1 MIVDRIQF
9 RQFEPRVVQLL
20 GNVKENHTST
30 LVHLAIG
37 AQKARIEVDELIQVG
52 DSWRLT
58 QILLIIEEETE
69 WGGEIE
75 LDASKS
81 TITRGEVVEE
91 DEDEGEEEDG
101 EEEKKEDDK

>member
-1 MIVDRIQF
+1 M
-9 RQFEPRVVQLL
+9 
-20 GNVKENHTST
+20 KENHTST

-91 DEDEGEEEDG
+91 DEDEEEDG
-101 EEEKKEDDK
+101 EEEQKEDDK